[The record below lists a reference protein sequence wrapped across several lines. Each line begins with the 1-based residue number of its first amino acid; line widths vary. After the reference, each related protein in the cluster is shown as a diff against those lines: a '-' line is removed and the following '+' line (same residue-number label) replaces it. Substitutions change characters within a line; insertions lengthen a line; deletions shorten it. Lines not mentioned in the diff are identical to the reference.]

1 MLSFLTGQNSAS
13 QMFFIN
19 FISEQHK
26 SGENLEIHIHLQMY
40 TVLICLHPHC
50 RIGCPE
56 KYLNGRMSLS
66 NHQLGFQLL
75 QTGAY
80 YVLDATYVIG
90 FAFQSQS
97 RDTNVSRFIPFWT
110 SGHYPLFAL

>member
-26 SGENLEIHIHLQMY
+26 NGENLEIHTFLQMY
-40 TVLICLHPHC
+40 TVLICLHPHY
-50 RIGCPE
+50 RIGCPLNL
-56 KYLNGRMSLS
+56 LNGRMSLS

-80 YVLDATYVIG
+80 YVLVAI
-90 FAFQSQS
+90 AFQ
-97 RDTNVSRFIPFWT
+97 
-110 SGHYPLFAL
+110 